1 MATFKYEL
9 QPATSRVERLLN
21 KGYHGRSP
29 QNEIYFGGNMAD
41 NFHLMGQGGRF
52 QPKNR
57 TFSALNYAPIDDK
70 SYSAIYGYSSD
81 PRKRNAPTS
90 FYAPSLEDSKYT
102 SGMMP
107 NQIGNNQNVPP
118 NRKNSLLNFVSSPR
132 GQGVAQGLLEA
143 GAYSEM
149 PVNMA
154 EALALANKR
163 GNEAVATDRAT
174 KLQDEKFAF
183 EKSQATIQNLFTQ
196 QGLDLELQKLLQ
208 PQLSSFAKDLIAV
221 GIDPNSPEGREML
234 MKKLQSATTNI
245 TMTDSKIDEKKL
257 DYAIYTLKE
266 ERKIYNSSTE
276 LDGRLQLM
284 EAKLR
289 DEDFETGLLQQ
300 FLLPFSRTMAAM
312 GLLDESEIEQL
323 ADMEFFQAASTYMIP
338 RMRAI
343 GSGATSDF
351 EVQLYRQAAPNIGNT
366 KEGNIFIVAGMRS
379 INKFNKNKFREMEK
393 WVDKNNSL
401 TGFEEYFEKEFG
413 DTIFKQASTDE
424 EFDQMVKDGK
434 LNEGDLF
441 LNKKTNKFV
450 VITNDMLQIE
460 EAE

>member
-1 MATFKYEL
+1 MATFKYSL
-9 QPATSRVERLLN
+9 QPNTTQVERLLN
-21 KGYHGRSP
+21 KGYYGRSP
-29 QNEIYFGGNMAD
+29 QNEIYFGGNLAD
-41 NFHLMGQGGRF
+41 NFHLMGQAVDY

-57 TFSALNYAPIDDK
+57 NFSALNLSPVEKRNIIDQ
-70 SYSAIYGYSSD
+70 SYIRNNLPVPNRGYSALGSQM
-81 PRKRNAPTS
+81 NAMNLL
-90 FYAPSLEDSKYT
+90 PSG
-102 SGMMP
+102 SG
-107 NQIGNNQNVPP
+107 QINNNQNVPP
-118 NRKNSLLNFVSSPR
+118 NRKNSLLNFISSPR
-132 GQGVAQGLLEA
+132 GQGYAQGLLEA

-221 GIDPNSPEGREML
+221 GIDPNSPEGRDML

-245 TMTDSKIDEKKL
+245 TMTDSDIQKEKLK
-257 DYAIYTLKE
+257 YAIGTLTE

-276 LDGRLQLM
+276 LDGRLQIM

-351 EVQLYRQAAPNIGNT
+351 EVQLYTQAAPNIGNT
-366 KEGNIFIVAGMRS
+366 KEGNIFIVAGMRA
-379 INKFNKNKFREMEK
+379 INKFNKKKFREMEK
-393 WVDKNNSL
+393 WVNKNNSL
-401 TGFEEYFEKEFG
+401 VGFEEYFEKEFG
-413 DTIFKQASTDE
+413 DTVFKQASTDE